1 MADVLPNE
9 NEIDSGTPN
18 KGEVS
23 EKPRAIDNIEDPET
37 IRDMQRPAN
46 IKFDMRE
53 MERNKRVSLILNSQ
67 AFREELEAIID
78 NQLKSGHHPASLMAL
93 QQISELVLPH
103 YRFNQTSSFSSNNN
117 RAGGSIMPVAD
128 IRNADSESYIK
139 GEKILRCKLASL
151 YRLVEYHGW
160 THSIYNHISVSLAR
174 LQNSTRSRTSHCVW

>member
-78 NQLKSGHHPASLMAL
+78 NQLKVWKSDHFLHLTSMIIKDWCIYILFHVCTVQWFVNMKG
-93 QQISELVLPH
+93 
-103 YRFNQTSSFSSNNN
+103 RGKFNQ
-117 RAGGSIMPVAD
+117 R
-128 IRNADSESYIK
+128 
-139 GEKILRCKLASL
+139 
-151 YRLVEYHGW
+151 
-160 THSIYNHISVSLAR
+160 
-174 LQNSTRSRTSHCVW
+174 